1 MAFLDCKIWEI
12 RKFPRY
18 GKQYNRFCIENIAE
32 YSSDTKV
39 HQNNNVNIQIPEFEL
54 IATQEQLEF
63 VYKYKDEI
71 IARNIPVIVNL
82 LNNNKETWSVDLFKA
97 NFLKYLNR

>member
-1 MAFLDCKIWEI
+1 V
-12 RKFPRY
+12 
-18 GKQYNRFCIENIAE
+18 E

-39 HQNNNVNIQIPEFEL
+39 YQNNNVNIQIPEFEL

-71 IARNIPVIVNL
+71 IARNIPVIVNS
-82 LNNNKETWSVDLFKA
+82 LNNIKETWSVDLFKA

>member
-1 MAFLDCKIWEI
+1 V
-12 RKFPRY
+12 
-18 GKQYNRFCIENIAE
+18 E

-39 HQNNNVNIQIPEFEL
+39 YQNNNVNIQIPEFEL

-71 IARNIPVIVNL
+71 IARNIPVIVNS
-82 LNNNKETWSVDLFKA
+82 LNNNEEIWSIDLYKV